1 MNGTGTHK
9 TEVEVLTVT
18 RTDTVLLAPQASA
31 DSPPNQPASKWRIT
45 TGIFLLVLAVYALTS
60 PGRIDIIDGQ
70 TRFDVAY
77 NWLAKGRPILRDPWI
92 SLYLGVPGRDGFRYA
107 SYGAPA
113 SVFAMPLV
121 WLGPRVGAPA
131 IEASQFLFS
140 LTGSIFGAGIAA
152 VLFLFYL
159 ELGVARRQ
167 ALRWTMV
174 SSFATLVWPMSTST
188 FDNAQHTF
196 FVLGAFYFGF
206 VSAKRRS
213 AAYAMVGG
221 LMTGML
227 VLYQEYFLLIVP
239 TLALST
245 VRWQSTNSGE
255 DSAVAAQPLLSRA
268 ADRLKRT
275 MQDSLDLIRAAWSGP
290 GDPRSSY
297 LRYAIFVAS
306 VSVGVILSLA
316 YNDLRF
322 GSWLDDGKFRAITAH
337 AYPLFGN
344 PLAGLLTLLVSPG
357 KSIFL
362 YSPPV
367 LLCLMGMHSF
377 RQRHP
382 QLAVA
387 VMLTTIALV
396 TFLSCI
402 SFVGGDWCWGP
413 RYLTVLLPLWAL
425 TLPFISL
432 GKSWRQVSVAI
443 VGLGLL
449 VQVMALSVEN
459 QRFFFEN
466 DLHDY
471 FWAEDAWVYFK
482 RSALF
487 SRAGEMVSLSAG
499 VPATARYF
507 NAIPVP
513 DWCTYTI
520 LGPPPTVSRNAWMR
534 NYKIFYFPRP
544 WPLWMAYLPPAI
556 RPIQIEAWLWGLLGL
571 AVLGGCLARGG
582 LEGRHRDA

>member
-1 MNGTGTHK
+1 MFLRARGVSTLSMDRQGSMLLITGLRK
-9 TEVEVLTVT
+9 
-18 RTDTVLLAPQASA
+18 DDQ
-31 DSPPNQPASKWRIT
+31 
-45 TGIFLLVLAVYALTS
+45 F
-60 PGRIDIIDGQ
+60 
-70 TRFDVAY
+70 F
-77 NWLAKGRPILRDPWI
+77 RDPWI
-92 SLYLGVPGRDGFRYA
+92 SNYLGVPGRDGFRYG

-140 LTGSIFGAGIAA
+140 LTGAIFGAGIAV

-159 ELGVARRQ
+159 ELGVAQGR
-167 ALRWTMV
+167 ALGWTMV

-196 FVLGAFYFGF
+196 FVLAAFYFGF
-206 VSAKRRS
+206 LSAKRKS
-213 AAYAMVGG
+213 ITYAMVGG
-221 LMTGML
+221 LLAGIP

-239 TLALST
+239 TLALAT
-245 VRWQSTNSGE
+245 LAWQSTNSGD
-255 DSAVAAQPLLSRA
+255 DSVGAAQSFFSRVA
-268 ADRLKRT
+268 VKWKKT
-275 MQDSLDLIRAAWSGP
+275 VHDSLDLIRSAWLGP
-290 GDPRSSY
+290 GEPRSSC
-297 LRYAIFVAS
+297 LRYAVFVAS
-306 VSVGVILSLA
+306 VSVGVILSFA

-322 GSWLDDGKFRAITAH
+322 GSWLDDGKFRAITTH

-362 YSPPV
+362 YSPPIF
-367 LLCLMGMHSF
+367 LCLLGMRSF
-377 RQRHP
+377 SQRHRQP
-382 QLAVA
+382 ARAVIF
-387 VMLTTIALV
+387 TTAALV
-396 TFLSCI
+396 SFLSCI

-425 TLPFISL
+425 TLPFVSL
-432 GKSWRQVSVAI
+432 GKTWKQVGVGI

-459 QRFFFEN
+459 QRFFFEKGF
-466 DLHDY
+466 HDY

-482 RSALF
+482 HSALF
-487 SRAGEMVSLSAG
+487 TRADEMVSLSSG
-499 VPATARYF
+499 VPSTARHF
-507 NAIPVP
+507 NAIPIP

-520 LGPPPTVSRNAWMR
+520 LGPPPTVARDAWMR
-534 NYKIFYFPRP
+534 NYKIFYLPRP

-556 RPIQIEAWLWGLLGL
+556 RPIQMGSWLWGLLGL
-571 AVLGGCLARGG
+571 AILGSVLTCG
-582 LEGRHRDA
+582 EIGRRNGDA